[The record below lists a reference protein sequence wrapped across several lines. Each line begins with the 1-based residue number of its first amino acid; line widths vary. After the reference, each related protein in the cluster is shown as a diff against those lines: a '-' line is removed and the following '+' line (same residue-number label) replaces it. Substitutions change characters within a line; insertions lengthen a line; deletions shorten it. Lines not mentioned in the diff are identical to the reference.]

1 MLERTRTSFSSRS
14 ATATTF
20 SAELSRWRVGRARR
34 ALGSRIDGLAK
45 WLLRFRVIS
54 VPARV
59 IANSSYAW
67 SFISRTDRIRANR
80 LRERIKQG
88 ELPEHVSIIMDGNR
102 RFAWGKD
109 LDKGVG
115 HAYGKEKLKEVMD
128 WILDLKIPYF
138 TVYAL
143 STENL
148 KERSEAEL
156 EGLFDLYVAG
166 LNEIADDSRI
176 HENGVKVQAV
186 GRLSLLPDRVR
197 EALKN
202 AESRTEDYSE
212 FLFTICMAYGG
223 REEIVDAVRDVAMAH
238 AEGEISVEMIDQ
250 QQISSRLYTSNLP
263 DPDLVIRTSGEERV
277 SNFLLWQIAY
287 SELHFTDVHWPSFSK
302 TDLYEALDS
311 YQMRRRRYGE

>member
-1 MLERTRTSFSSRS
+1 M
-14 ATATTF
+14 ATTF
-20 SAELSRWRVGRARR
+20 SAELSRSTMGRVRKAFGRRV
-34 ALGSRIDGLAK
+34 DWLAK

-54 VPARV
+54 VPASMF
-59 IANSSYAW
+59 ANSSYAW
-67 SFISRTDRIRANR
+67 SFISRTDRIRARR
-80 LRERIKQG
+80 LRDRVQRG
-88 ELPEHVSIIMDGNR
+88 ELPQHISIIMDGNR
-102 RFAWGKD
+102 RFAWGKN
-109 LDKGVG
+109 LERGVG
-115 HAYGKEKLKEVMD
+115 HAQGKEKLKEVMD
-128 WILDLKIPYF
+128 WILDLGIPYF

-156 EGLFDLYVAG
+156 EGLYDLYVDG
-166 LNEIADDSRI
+166 LNEIAEDSRI

-186 GRLSLLPDRVR
+186 GRLNMLPNRVR

-202 AESRTEDYSE
+202 AESRTADYSD
-212 FLFTICMAYGG
+212 FLFTICLAYGG
-223 REEIVDAVRDVAMAH
+223 REEIVDAVRDVAVAH
-238 AEGEISVEMIDQ
+238 AGGELPVEMIDQ
-250 QQISSRLYTSNLP
+250 QQISSRLYTADLP

-302 TDLYEALDS
+302 VDLYEALES

>member
-1 MLERTRTSFSSRS
+1 MLTSFSSRS
-14 ATATTF
+14 PPATTF
-20 SAELSRWRVGRARR
+20 SAEMSRWRVGRARK
-34 ALGSRIDGLAK
+34 ALGRRIDGLAK
-45 WLLRFRVIS
+45 WLLRFRVFS
-54 VPARV
+54 VPSRI

-80 LRERIKQG
+80 LRDRVKHD

-102 RFAWGKD
+102 RFAWGKN
-109 LDKGVG
+109 LKRGTG
-115 HAYGKEKLKEVMD
+115 HARGKEKLKEVMD

-166 LNEIADDSRI
+166 LNEIAEDPKI
-176 HENGVKVQAV
+176 HDNGVKVQVV

-202 AESRTEDYSE
+202 AESRTEEYSD
-212 FLFTICMAYGG
+212 FLFTICLAYGG
-223 REEIVDAVRDVAMAH
+223 REEIVDAVRDVAVAH
-238 AEGEISVEMIDQ
+238 ADGELPVEMIDQ
-250 QQISSRLYTSNLP
+250 QQISSRLYTAELP
-263 DPDLVIRTSGEERV
+263 DPDLVIRTSGEERI

-302 TDLYEALDS
+302 VDLYEALES

>member
-1 MLERTRTSFSSRS
+1 M
-14 ATATTF
+14 ATTF
-20 SAELSRWRVGRARR
+20 SAELSRWRMGRVRKAFGRR
-34 ALGSRIDGLAK
+34 VDGLAK

-54 VPARV
+54 VPASMF
-59 IANSSYAW
+59 ANSSYAW
-67 SFISRTDRIRANR
+67 SFISRTDRIRARR
-80 LRERIKQG
+80 LRDRVKEG
-88 ELPEHVSIIMDGNR
+88 ELPKHVSIIMDGNR
-102 RFAWGKD
+102 RFAWSNN
-109 LDKGVG
+109 LERSVG
-115 HAYGKEKLKEVMD
+115 HTHGKEKLKEVMD
-128 WILDLKIPYF
+128 WILDLGIPYF

-148 KERSEAEL
+148 KERSESEL

-166 LNEIADDSRI
+166 LNDIADDPRI
-176 HENGVKVQAV
+176 HKNGVKVQAV
-186 GRLSLLPDRVR
+186 GRLSMLPDRVR

-202 AESRTEDYSE
+202 AESRTADYSD
-212 FLFTICMAYGG
+212 FLFTICLAYGG

-238 AEGEISVEMIDQ
+238 AEGELSMEMIDQ
-250 QQISSRLYTSNLP
+250 QQISSRLYTSELP

-302 TDLYEALDS
+302 VDLYEALES